1 MTVSGNVPSTYNDGV
16 ELEVEIAA
24 RAGPGW
30 LGRSA
35 PYLQLV
41 FQIAFAAALL
51 SLLLWRVDVG
61 QVRDDLRGAEFWWLP
76 LAFAANLFSDY
87 FRAIR
92 WREFF
97 RPLRQV
103 SVWFL
108 WAVAILGV
116 ACNLALPLRAGEF
129 VRMQV
134 LRKRTGLEL
143 PQVVATILSEKLM
156 DIVAFSAF
164 LVLGMILFD
173 DARFLWPLALVYI
186 VVLVG
191 GIAGARWL
199 ARSSEKILSPEGKAR
214 GWLFAQLRSVGTGLQ
229 AFRNR
234 KSLVIVSLAS
244 VAAWLTEAVVYY
256 ACGRALGIDLNPA
269 VYLLVVV
276 AATVA
281 VSLPFTQAGLGV
293 FEVAITGLMVAFG
306 VDKSEA
312 AAFAIVAHVME
323 ALPYFLTGPL
333 TAVALRVSPSDIF
346 FTFRREAEPAE
357 AITV

>member
-1 MTVSGNVPSTYNDGV
+1 MSPAYNDGV

-24 RAGPGW
+24 PTGRGW
-30 LGRSA
+30 LVRSS
-35 PYLQLV
+35 PYLQLI
-41 FQIAFAAALL
+41 FQIVFAATLL
-51 SLLLWRVDVG
+51 GLLLWRVDVG
-61 QVRDDLRGAEFWWLP
+61 QVRDDLRGAEFWWRP

-97 RPLRQV
+97 RPLTKV

-143 PQVVATILSEKLM
+143 GQVIATILSEKLM

-164 LVLGMILFD
+164 LILGMLLFD
-173 DARFLWPLALVYI
+173 DARFLWPLALLYV

-191 GIAGARWL
+191 GVLGARWL
-199 ARSSEKILSPEGKAR
+199 ARSSETIVSPEGKLR
-214 GWLFAQLRSVGTGLQ
+214 GWIFVQLRSVGTGLQ
-229 AFRNR
+229 AFRDR
-234 KSLVIVSLAS
+234 KSLAIVSAAS
-244 VAAWLTEAVVYY
+244 VAAWLTESVVYY

-306 VDKSEA
+306 VGKSQA

-323 ALPYFLTGPL
+323 AMPYLLTGPL
-333 TAVALRVSPSDIF
+333 TAVALRLSPNDIF
-346 FTFRREAEPAE
+346 FTFKRRTEPAD
-357 AITV
+357 ATTV

>member
-1 MTVSGNVPSTYNDGV
+1 MTVPGIEPPTYNDGV
-16 ELEVEIAA
+16 ELDGEIVA
-24 RAGPGW
+24 RASPGW

-51 SLLLWRVDVG
+51 VLLLWRVDIG
-61 QVRDDLRGAEFWWLP
+61 QVREDLKGAEFWWLP

-97 RPLRQV
+97 RPLKQV

-143 PQVVATILSEKLM
+143 PQVIATILSEKLM

-164 LVLGMILFD
+164 LILGMLLFE
-173 DARFLWPLALVYI
+173 DARFLWPMAVLYV

-191 GIAGARWL
+191 GVVGARWL
-199 ARSSEKILSPEGKAR
+199 ARSSHTLGSPEGKVR
-214 GWLFAQLRSVGTGLQ
+214 GWLFTQLRSVGTGLQ
-229 AFRNR
+229 AFRDR
-234 KSLVIVSLAS
+234 KSLAIVSAAS
-244 VAAWLTEAVVYY
+244 VAAWLTESVVYY

-293 FEVAITGLMVAFG
+293 FEIAITGLMVAFG
-306 VDKSEA
+306 VGKSQA

-323 ALPYFLTGPL
+323 ALPYLLTGPL
-333 TAVALRVSPSDIF
+333 TAVALRVSPGDIF
-346 FTFRREAEPAE
+346 FTFKRQTEPVEA
-357 AITV
+357 TTG

>member
-1 MTVSGNVPSTYNDGV
+1 MTVSGTEPPTYNDGV
-16 ELEVEIAA
+16 KLEGEVVA
-24 RAGPGW
+24 RARPGW
-30 LGRSA
+30 LGRSV
-35 PYLQLV
+35 PYLQLI

-51 SLLLWRVDVG
+51 ALLLWRVDIG
-61 QVRDDLRGAEFWWLP
+61 QVRDDLKGADFWWLP

-97 RPLRQV
+97 RPLKQV

-129 VRMQV
+129 VRVQV

-143 PQVVATILSEKLM
+143 PQVIATILSEKLM

-164 LVLGMILFD
+164 LILGMLLFE
-173 DARFLWPLALVYI
+173 DARFLWPLALLYI

-191 GIAGARWL
+191 GLIGARWL
-199 ARSSEKILSPEGKAR
+199 ASSSRDLGSPEGKAR

-229 AFRNR
+229 AFRDK
-234 KSLVIVSLAS
+234 KSLAIVSAAS
-244 VAAWLTEAVVYY
+244 VAAWLTESVVYY

-269 VYLLVVV
+269 VYLLIVV

-293 FEVAITGLMVAFG
+293 FEIAITGLMVAFG
-306 VDKSEA
+306 VGKSQA

-323 ALPYFLTGPL
+323 ALPYLLTGPL
-333 TAVALRVSPSDIF
+333 TAVALRVRPGDIF
-346 FTFRREAEPAE
+346 FTVQRQNEPVEA
-357 AITV
+357 TTG

>member
-1 MTVSGNVPSTYNDGV
+1 MTVSGNVPPAYNDGV
-16 ELEVEIAA
+16 ELEGKIVAPA
-24 RAGPGW
+24 SPGW

-35 PYLQLV
+35 PYLQLI
-41 FQIAFAAALL
+41 FQVAFAAALL
-51 SLLLWRVDVG
+51 ALLLWRVDIG
-61 QVRDDLRGAEFWWLP
+61 QVRDDLRDAEFWWLP

-97 RPLRQV
+97 RPMRRV

-143 PQVVATILSEKLM
+143 PQVLATILSEKLM

-164 LVLGMILFD
+164 LVIGMILFD
-173 DARFLWPLALVYI
+173 DAHFLWPLAVLYI
-186 VVLVG
+186 AVLIG

-199 ARSSEKILSPEGKAR
+199 ARTSATIPSPEGKVRA
-214 GWLFAQLRSVGTGLQ
+214 WIFAQLRSVGTGLQ
-229 AFRNR
+229 AFRDR
-234 KSLVIVSLAS
+234 KSLAIVSVSS
-244 VAAWLTEAVVYY
+244 VAAWLTESVVYY

-306 VDKSEA
+306 VGKSQA

-323 ALPYFLTGPL
+323 ALPYLLTGPL
-333 TAVALRVSPSDIF
+333 MAVALRVSPGDIF
-346 FTFRREAEPAE
+346 FTFKRSAEPVE
-357 AITV
+357 ATTI